1 MNTRC
6 CMPAWA
12 LLVLLVV
19 ALLLGRVARY
29 LILHA
34 VKLLG
39 RQPALHWLNDLRHN
53 KVFHRLAQMTP
64 SLVIQFGLHLVPDLS
79 KTATLFIGNVALAF
93 TILFLVLAISA
104 LLNALLDIYA
114 RTEHART
121 RSIKGYVQLAKMVLF
136 VFGAIIIV
144 ATLIDRSPLLLL
156 SGLGAMS
163 AVILLV
169 YKDTL
174 LSFVASVQLT
184 SNDMLRVGDW
194 IEMPQV
200 GADGDVVDITLH
212 TVKVQN
218 FDKTIV
224 SIPTWRLMSESFK
237 NWRGMQ
243 ASGGR
248 RIKRSLFIDASGVRF
263 LRDDEEVRMTQVHLL
278 TDYISRKQ
286 AELKAWNEAQGQSAQ
301 LSANRR
307 RMTNLGT
314 FRAYALAYLKSH
326 PDIQPNMTCMVRQ
339 MQTTAQG
346 VPLEI
351 YLLHPHHGMVG
362 LRADSRGYLRLPAGG
377 AAGIRLEPVSTA
389 ERHGPA
395 QRAVRN
401 DAEHHDRPSAGALTR
416 QTARGSRAPRRSNHH
431 TPLRPIRPCVTGQ
444 ANSVNNRGTCLVA
457 ARGKIKPPPQ
467 LRKLYLYV

>member
-1 MNTRC
+1 MDQHPWLHATLGLI
-6 CMPAWA
+6 
-12 LLVLLVV
+12 LLFGV
-19 ALLLGRVARY
+19 ALALGRVARY
-29 LILHA
+29 VILHGI
-34 VKLLG
+34 KLLG
-39 RQPALHWLNDLRHN
+39 RQPALHWLNDFLHN
-53 KVFHRLAQMTP
+53 KVFHRLAQTVP
-64 SLVIQFGLHLVPDLS
+64 SLVVQFGLNLVPELS
-79 KTATLFIGNVALAF
+79 DVARHFLGNVALAF
-93 TILFLVLAISA
+93 TILFQMLALGA

-121 RSIKGYVQLAKMVLF
+121 RSIKGYVQLAKMILYI
-136 VFGAIIIV
+136 FGAIIIV

-174 LSFVASVQLT
+174 LSFVAGVQLT

-194 IEMPQV
+194 IEVPQV

-243 ASGGR
+243 QSGGR

-263 LRDDEEVRMTQVHLL
+263 LRQDEIERLTQVHLL
-278 TDYISRKQ
+278 TDYLGRKQ
-286 AELKAWNEAQGQSAQ
+286 AELQSWNAAQGNVASV
-301 LSANRR
+301 SANRR
-307 RMTNLGT
+307 TMTNLGT

-339 MQTTAQG
+339 MEAGAEG

-351 YLLHPHHGMVG
+351 YCFTRTTAWVEYERIQGDIFDYLLALLPEFGLGVFQQPSGADMRVG
-362 LRADSRGYLRLPAGG
+362 LMGGGVRLP
-377 AAGIRLEPVSTA
+377 EPAS
-389 ERHGPA
+389 
-395 QRAVRN
+395 
-401 DAEHHDRPSAGALTR
+401 
-416 QTARGSRAPRRSNHH
+416 
-431 TPLRPIRPCVTGQ
+431 PLQ
-444 ANSVNNRGTCLVA
+444 E
-457 ARGKIKPPPQ
+457 
-467 LRKLYLYV
+467 

>member
-1 MNTRC
+1 MDIKQLWLNVKDLWSALDEH
-6 CMPAWA
+6 PLLHSSLG

-19 ALLLGRVARY
+19 ALLLGRAARY

-64 SLVIQFGLHLVPDLS
+64 SLVIQFGLYLVPDLS

-93 TILFLVLAISA
+93 TLLFMVLAMSA

-263 LRDDEEVRMTQVHLL
+263 LRDDEEVRMTQV
-278 TDYISRKQ
+278 
-286 AELKAWNEAQGQSAQ
+286 
-301 LSANRR
+301 
-307 RMTNLGT
+307 GT

-351 YLLHPHHGMVG
+351 YCFTRTTAWSDYERIQGDIFDYLLAVLPEFG
-362 LRADSRGYLRLPAGG
+362 LSLYQQPSGTDLRSGLFAMTQNAT
-377 AAGIRLEPVSTA
+377 AAQ
-389 ERHGPA
+389 A
-395 QRAVRN
+395 QEN
-401 DAEHHDRPSAGALTR
+401 
-416 QTARGSRAPRRSNHH
+416 
-431 TPLRPIRPCVTGQ
+431 
-444 ANSVNNRGTCLVA
+444 
-457 ARGKIKPPPQ
+457 
-467 LRKLYLYV
+467 

>member
-1 MNTRC
+1 MDTHPLWLRAQALWDLLEHQP
-6 CMPAWA
+6 MLRTTVGLLI
-12 LLVLLVV
+12 LLV
-19 ALLLGRVARY
+19 AAFALGRLVRFIVLSAMK
-29 LILHA
+29 A
-34 VKLLG
+34 LG
-39 RQPALHWLNDLRHN
+39 RQPALFWLNDCLHN
-53 KVFHRLAQMTP
+53 KVFHRLAQVTP
-64 SLVIQFGLHLVPDLS
+64 SLVIQFGLNLVPDLNT
-79 KTATLFIGNVALAF
+79 TASHVLGNVALAF
-93 TILFLVLAISA
+93 TILFMMFTVGA
-104 LLNALLDIYA
+104 LLNAMLDIYA

-121 RSIKGYVQLAKMVLF
+121 RSIKGYVQLAKMILY
-136 VFGAIIIV
+136 VFAAIIIV

-243 ASGGR
+243 AAGGR

-263 LRDDEEVRMTQVHLL
+263 IAEAEEQKLTQVRLL
-278 TDYISRKQ
+278 TDYMGRKK
-286 AELKAWNEAQGQSAQ
+286 AELKAWNEAQGNVAE

-307 RMTNLGT
+307 RITNIGT

-326 PDIQPNMTCMVRQ
+326 PDIHPDMTCMVRQ
-339 MQTTAQG
+339 MEATAQG

-351 YLLHPHHGMVG
+351 YCFTRTTSWADYERIQGDIFDYLLAVLPEFG
-362 LRADSRGYLRLPAGG
+362 LSLYQQPSGTDMRAGLARTSKDS
-377 AAGIRLEPVSTA
+377 
-389 ERHGPA
+389 
-395 QRAVRN
+395 
-401 DAEHHDRPSAGALTR
+401 
-416 QTARGSRAPRRSNHH
+416 
-431 TPLRPIRPCVTGQ
+431 
-444 ANSVNNRGTCLVA
+444 VA
-457 ARGKIKPPPQ
+457 
-467 LRKLYLYV
+467 

>member
-1 MNTRC
+1 MDIKQLWLRAQDFFSALDQHPLLQTGLGL
-6 CMPAWA
+6 A
-12 LLVLLVV
+12 LLLIV
-19 ALLLGRVARY
+19 ALVLGRVARY
-29 LILHA
+29 VILHTA
-34 VKLLG
+34 RLLG
-39 RQPALHWLNDLRHN
+39 RQPALHWVNDLLQN
-53 KVFHRLAQMTP
+53 KVFHRLAQTTP
-64 SLVIQFGLHLVPDLS
+64 SLVIQFGLHLVPELS
-79 KTATLFIGNVALAF
+79 KNGLIFFGNVALAF
-93 TILFLVLAISA
+93 TFLFQVLAMSA

-136 VFGAIIIV
+136 VFGAIVIV

-224 SIPTWRLMSESFK
+224 SIPTWRLMSESFR

-243 ASGGR
+243 QSGGR
-248 RIKRSLFIDASGVRF
+248 RIKRSLFIDAGAVRF
-263 LRDDEEVRMTQVHLL
+263 LHDDEEQRLSRVRLL
-278 TDYISRKQ
+278 TDYIARKQ
-286 AELKAWNEAQGQSAQ
+286 AELKAWNEAQGNVAAMA
-301 LSANRR
+301 ANRR

-326 PDIQPNMTCMVRQ
+326 PEVQPDMTCMVRQ

-351 YLLHPHHGMVG
+351 YCFTSTTAWADYERIQGDIFDYLLAVLPEFGLSLYQQPSG
-362 LRADSRGYLRLPAGG
+362 NDLRAGMLPALLG
-377 AAGIRLEPVSTA
+377 ASHIPEP
-389 ERHGPA
+389 
-395 QRAVRN
+395 Q
-401 DAEHHDRPSAGALTR
+401 EHAL
-416 QTARGSRAPRRSNHH
+416 
-431 TPLRPIRPCVTGQ
+431 
-444 ANSVNNRGTCLVA
+444 
-457 ARGKIKPPPQ
+457 
-467 LRKLYLYV
+467 

>member
-1 MNTRC
+1 MDIQQMWQN
-6 CMPAWA
+6 A
-12 LLVLLVV
+12 LDLWGTLDQHPLLHAGIGLGVLLVI
-19 ALLLGRVARY
+19 ALVLGRVARF
-29 LILHA
+29 LVLHA
-34 VKLLG
+34 ARLLG
-39 RQPALHWLNDLRHN
+39 RQPALHWVNDLREN
-53 KVFHRLAQMTP
+53 KVFQRLAQTTP
-64 SLVIQFGLHLVPDLS
+64 SLVVQFGLKLVPELS
-79 KTATLFIGNVALAF
+79 ATSQHFLGNVALAF
-93 TILFLVLAISA
+93 TILFLTLALSA
-104 LLNALLDIYA
+104 LLDALLDIYA

-136 VFGAIIIV
+136 VFGAIVIV

-243 ASGGR
+243 QSGGR
-248 RIKRSLFIDASGVRF
+248 RIKRSLFIDAGGVRF
-263 LRDDEEVRMTQVHLL
+263 LTDEEQQRLGNVRLL
-278 TDYISRKQ
+278 SDYMARKRS
-286 AELKAWNEAQGQSAQ
+286 ELHAWNEAQGPVAA

-307 RMTNLGT
+307 RMTNIGT

-351 YLLHPHHGMVG
+351 YCFTRTTAWAEYERIQGDIFDYLLAVLPEFGLSLYQQPSG
-362 LRADSRGYLRLPAGG
+362 NDLRAGLLP
-377 AAGIRLEPVSTA
+377 STL
-389 ERHGPA
+389 PSQ
-395 QRAVRN
+395 QRALS
-401 DAEHHDRPSAGALTR
+401 AETTEP
-416 QTARGSRAPRRSNHH
+416 
-431 TPLRPIRPCVTGQ
+431 
-444 ANSVNNRGTCLVA
+444 
-457 ARGKIKPPPQ
+457 
-467 LRKLYLYV
+467 

>member
-1 MNTRC
+1 MNIEQLWQNTLTFISGLDDQ
-6 CMPAWA
+6 PVLQAGFS
-12 LLVLLVV
+12 LLLLLLA
-19 ALLLGRVARY
+19 ALLLGRIARF

-34 VKLLG
+34 IKLLG
-39 RQPALHWLNDLRHN
+39 RQPALHGLNDFLHN

-64 SLVIQFGLHLVPDLS
+64 SLVVQFSLGLIPVLS
-79 KTATLFIGNVALAF
+79 DASKHVIGNIALAF
-93 TILFLVLAISA
+93 TILFLVLASGA
-104 LLNALLDIYA
+104 LFNALLDIYA

-121 RSIKGYVQLAKMVLF
+121 RSIKGYVQLAKMILYI
-136 VFGAIIIV
+136 FGAIIIV

-212 TVKVQN
+212 TVKIQN

-243 ASGGR
+243 QSGGR
-248 RIKRSLFIDASGVRF
+248 RIKRSLHIDATGVRF
-263 LRDDEEVRMTQVHLL
+263 LDEQEQERLTQVRLL
-278 TDYISRKQ
+278 TGYVSSKQ
-286 AELKAWNEAQGQSAQ
+286 AELKAWNAAQGEVAE
-301 LSANRR
+301 LSANQR

-314 FRAYALAYLKSH
+314 FRAYALAYLKAH
-326 PDIQPNMTCMVRQ
+326 PDIQPDMTCMVRQ
-339 MQTTAQG
+339 METTAEG

-351 YLLHPHHGMVG
+351 YCFTRTTAWAEYERIQGDIFDYLLAVLPEFG
-362 LRADSRGYLRLPAGG
+362 LGVYQKPSGADLRSGL
-377 AAGIRLEPVSTA
+377 T
-389 ERHGPA
+389 
-395 QRAVRN
+395 
-401 DAEHHDRPSAGALTR
+401 AGAT
-416 QTARGSRAPRRSNHH
+416 SH
-431 TPLRPIRPCVTGQ
+431 
-444 ANSVNNRGTCLVA
+444 
-457 ARGKIKPPPQ
+457 
-467 LRKLYLYV
+467 

>member
-1 MNTRC
+1 MDIQQLWQNTLDLWGTLDQH
-6 CMPAWA
+6 PVLHAGIG
-12 LLVLLVV
+12 LGVLLAV
-19 ALLLGRVARY
+19 ALVLGRVARF
-29 LILHA
+29 LVLHA
-34 VKLLG
+34 ARLLG
-39 RQPALHWLNDLRHN
+39 RQPALHWVNDLREN
-53 KVFHRLAQMTP
+53 KVFQRLAQTTP
-64 SLVIQFGLHLVPDLS
+64 SLVVQFGLKLVPELS
-79 KTATLFIGNVALAF
+79 ATSQHFLGNVALAF
-93 TILFLVLAISA
+93 TILFLTLALSA
-104 LLNALLDIYA
+104 LLDALLDIYA

-136 VFGAIIIV
+136 VFGAIVIV

-243 ASGGR
+243 QSGGR
-248 RIKRSLFIDASGVRF
+248 RIKRSLFIDAGGVRF
-263 LRDDEEVRMTQVHLL
+263 LTSAEEQRLSEVRLL
-278 TDYISRKQ
+278 TDYIARKRN
-286 AELKAWNEAQGQSAQ
+286 ELHSWNEAQGPVAE

-307 RMTNLGT
+307 RLTNVGT

-351 YLLHPHHGMVG
+351 YCFTRTTAWAEYERIQGDIFDYLLAVLPEFGLSLYQQPSG
-362 LRADSRGYLRLPAGG
+362 NDLRAGLLP
-377 AAGIRLEPVSTA
+377 STL
-389 ERHGPA
+389 PSQ
-395 QRAVRN
+395 QRALS
-401 DAEHHDRPSAGALTR
+401 AETTEP
-416 QTARGSRAPRRSNHH
+416 
-431 TPLRPIRPCVTGQ
+431 
-444 ANSVNNRGTCLVA
+444 
-457 ARGKIKPPPQ
+457 
-467 LRKLYLYV
+467 

>member
-1 MNTRC
+1 MDFKQLWLNAQDLFGTLEQH
-6 CMPAWA
+6 PILHAGLA
-12 LLVLLVV
+12 LVLLLVI
-19 ALLLGRVARY
+19 ALVLGRVARY

-34 VKLLG
+34 SRMLG
-39 RQPALHWLNDLRHN
+39 RQPALHWINDFRHN
-53 KVFHRLAQMTP
+53 KVFQRLAQMTP
-64 SLVIQFGLHLVPDLS
+64 SLVIQFGLHLVPELS
-79 KTATLFIGNVALAF
+79 KAATVFLGNVALAF
-93 TILFLVLAISA
+93 TILFLMLAVSA

-121 RSIKGYVQLAKMVLF
+121 RSIKGYVQLAKMVLY

-224 SIPTWRLMSESFK
+224 SIPTWRLMSESFR

-243 ASGGR
+243 QSGGR

-263 LRDDEEVRMTQVHLL
+263 IRDDKEAKLAQVHLL
-278 TDYISRKQ
+278 TDYMTRKK
-286 AELKAWNEAQGQSAQ
+286 AELKAWNEAQGNVAM
-301 LSANRR
+301 SANRR
-307 RMTNLGT
+307 RMTNIGT

-326 PDIQPNMTCMVRQ
+326 AEVQPNMTCMVRQ
-339 MQTTAQG
+339 MQTTAHG
-346 VPLEI
+346 IPLEI
-351 YLLHPHHGMVG
+351 YCFTRTTVWADYERIQGDIFDYLLAVMPEFGLSLYQQPSG
-362 LRADSRGYLRLPAGG
+362 GDLRAGLLPAVLG
-377 AAGIRLEPVSTA
+377 
-389 ERHGPA
+389 
-395 QRAVRN
+395 
-401 DAEHHDRPSAGALTR
+401 SASLPEADK
-416 QTARGSRAPRRSNHH
+416 H
-431 TPLRPIRPCVTGQ
+431 VM
-444 ANSVNNRGTCLVA
+444 
-457 ARGKIKPPPQ
+457 
-467 LRKLYLYV
+467 

>member
-1 MNTRC
+1 MDLKQLWLNTQDL
-6 CMPAWA
+6 WGA
-12 LLVLLVV
+12 LDQHPLLHSSLALMVLLVI

-29 LILHA
+29 VVLHT

-39 RQPALHWLNDLRHN
+39 RQPAMQWFNDLFQN

-64 SLVIQFGLHLVPDLS
+64 SLVIQFGLNLVPELS
-79 KTATLFIGNVALAF
+79 KTIQNFLGNVALSF
-93 TILFLVLAISA
+93 TILFLVLALSA

-243 ASGGR
+243 QSGGR

-263 LRDDEEVRMTQVHLL
+263 IHDDEEQKLTQVRLL

-286 AELKAWNEAQGQSAQ
+286 AELKNWNEAQGNVSAM
-301 LSANRR
+301 SANRR
-307 RMTNLGT
+307 RMTNIGT

-326 PDIQPNMTCMVRQ
+326 PEIQPNMTCMVRQ

-346 VPLEI
+346 IPLEI
-351 YLLHPHHGMVG
+351 YCFTRTTAWADYERIQGDIFDYLLAVLPEFGLSLYQQPSG
-362 LRADSRGYLRLPAGG
+362 NDLRAGLLPALLG
-377 AAGIRLEPVSTA
+377 ASHIPEP
-389 ERHGPA
+389 EKRMM
-395 QRAVRN
+395 
-401 DAEHHDRPSAGALTR
+401 
-416 QTARGSRAPRRSNHH
+416 
-431 TPLRPIRPCVTGQ
+431 
-444 ANSVNNRGTCLVA
+444 
-457 ARGKIKPPPQ
+457 
-467 LRKLYLYV
+467 

>member
-1 MNTRC
+1 MDIQSLWRRTQELWG
-6 CMPAWA
+6 MLDQHPWLHTGLA
-12 LLVLLVV
+12 LVVLLGT
-19 ALLLGRVARY
+19 AFLLGRLARF
-29 LILHA
+29 LILHGM
-34 VKLLG
+34 KMLG

-53 KVFHRLAQMTP
+53 KVFHRLAQIAP
-64 SLVIQFGLHLVPDLS
+64 SLVIQFGLNLVPGLS
-79 KTATLFIGNVALAF
+79 ATGKNVIGNMALAV
-93 TILFLVLAISA
+93 TILFMTLAIGA
-104 LLNALLDIYA
+104 LLNALLEIYA

-121 RSIKGYVQLAKMVLF
+121 RSIKGYVQLAKMILYIF
-136 VFGAIIIV
+136 AAIIIV

-224 SIPTWRLMSESFK
+224 SIPTWRLMSESFR

-243 ASGGR
+243 QSGGR

-263 LRDDEEVRMTQVHLL
+263 VRDDEEHRLTQVHLL
-278 TDYISRKQ
+278 TDYIGRKQ
-286 AELKAWNEAQGQSAQ
+286 AELLAWNKAQGNVAE

-307 RMTNLGT
+307 RMTNIGT

-326 PDIQPNMTCMVRQ
+326 PDIHPDMTCMVRQ
-339 MQTTAQG
+339 LETTAQG
-346 VPLEI
+346 IPLEI
-351 YLLHPHHGMVG
+351 YCFTRTTVWAEYERIQGDVFDYMLAVLPEFG
-362 LRADSRGYLRLPAGG
+362 LSLYQQPSGADMRTGLAVANVAR
-377 AAGIRLEPVSTA
+377 PV
-389 ERHGPA
+389 
-395 QRAVRN
+395 
-401 DAEHHDRPSAGALTR
+401 
-416 QTARGSRAPRRSNHH
+416 RAP
-431 TPLRPIRPCVTGQ
+431 
-444 ANSVNNRGTCLVA
+444 A
-457 ARGKIKPPPQ
+457 
-467 LRKLYLYV
+467 

>member
-1 MNTRC
+1 MDLKQLWLNTQDL
-6 CMPAWA
+6 WGA
-12 LLVLLVV
+12 LDQHPLVHSSLALMVLLVI

-29 LILHA
+29 VVLHA

-39 RQPALHWLNDLRHN
+39 RQPAMQWFNDLFQN

-64 SLVIQFGLHLVPDLS
+64 SLVIQFGLNLVPELS
-79 KTATLFIGNVALAF
+79 KTIQNFLGNVALSF
-93 TILFLVLAISA
+93 TILFLVLALSA

-243 ASGGR
+243 QSGGR

-263 LRDDEEVRMTQVHLL
+263 IHDDEEHKLTQVRLL

-286 AELKAWNEAQGQSAQ
+286 AELKSWNEAQGNVSAM
-301 LSANRR
+301 SANRR
-307 RMTNLGT
+307 RMTNIGT

-326 PDIQPNMTCMVRQ
+326 PEIQPNMTCMVRQ

-351 YLLHPHHGMVG
+351 YCFTRTTAWADYERIQGDIFDYLLAVLPEFGLSLYQQPSG
-362 LRADSRGYLRLPAGG
+362 NDLRAGLLPAVLG
-377 AAGIRLEPVSTA
+377 ASHIPEP
-389 ERHGPA
+389 EK
-395 QRAVRN
+395 
-401 DAEHHDRPSAGALTR
+401 
-416 QTARGSRAPRRSNHH
+416 RSM
-431 TPLRPIRPCVTGQ
+431 
-444 ANSVNNRGTCLVA
+444 
-457 ARGKIKPPPQ
+457 
-467 LRKLYLYV
+467 

>member
-1 MNTRC
+1 MDIQQLWLSTQELWGNLDQHPRVY
-6 CMPAWA
+6 AGIGLIVLLAIA
-12 LLVLLVV
+12 LLI
-19 ALLLGRVARY
+19 GRIARY
-29 LILHA
+29 AFVHA
-34 VKLLG
+34 AKLLG
-39 RQPALHWLNDLRHN
+39 RQPALHWVNDLRHN

-64 SLVIQFGLHLVPDLS
+64 SLVIQFGLRLVPELS
-79 KTATLFIGNVALAF
+79 TASQHFLGNVALAF
-93 TILFLVLAISA
+93 TIMFQLLAISA

-114 RTEHART
+114 RTEHAKT
-121 RSIKGYVQLAKMVLF
+121 RSIKGYVQLAKMVLYI
-136 VFGAIIIV
+136 FGAIIIV

-200 GADGDVVDITLH
+200 GADGDVVDMTLH

-243 ASGGR
+243 QAGGR
-248 RIKRSLFIDASGVRF
+248 RIKRSLFIDATGVRF
-263 LRDDEEVRMTQVHLL
+263 LHDDEEQRLAQVRLL
-278 TDYISRKQ
+278 TDYITRKQ
-286 AELKAWNEAQGQSAQ
+286 AELKSWNEAQGNVAE

-326 PDIQPNMTCMVRQ
+326 AEIQPNMTCMVRQ
-339 MQTTAQG
+339 MPATPQG

-351 YLLHPHHGMVG
+351 YCFTRTTAWGEYERIQGDIFDYLLAVLPEFGLG
-362 LRADSRGYLRLPAGG
+362 LYQQPSGSDLRAGLLANQPQ
-377 AAGIRLEPVSTA
+377 PST
-389 ERHGPA
+389 
-395 QRAVRN
+395 
-401 DAEHHDRPSAGALTR
+401 PSL
-416 QTARGSRAPRRSNHH
+416 
-431 TPLRPIRPCVTGQ
+431 
-444 ANSVNNRGTCLVA
+444 
-457 ARGKIKPPPQ
+457 
-467 LRKLYLYV
+467 

>member
-1 MNTRC
+1 MDIQLFWQN
-6 CMPAWA
+6 A
-12 LLVLLVV
+12 LDLWGTLDQHPLLHAGLGLAVLLLA
-19 ALLLGRVARY
+19 ALVLGRVARFM
-29 LILHA
+29 ILHA
-34 VKLLG
+34 VRLLS
-39 RQPALHWLNDLRHN
+39 RQPALHWLNDLLHN
-53 KVFHRLAQMTP
+53 KVFQRLAQMVP
-64 SLVIQFGLHLVPDLS
+64 SLVVQFGLKLVPELS
-79 KTATLFIGNVALAF
+79 ATSQHFLGNVALAF

-104 LLNALLDIYA
+104 LLDALLDIYA

-243 ASGGR
+243 QAGGR
-248 RIKRSLFIDASGVRF
+248 RIKRSLFIDAGGVRF
-263 LRDDEEVRMTQVHLL
+263 LTDEEEQRLSKVRLL
-278 TDYISRKQ
+278 TDYMARKRS
-286 AELKAWNEAQGQSAQ
+286 ELQAWNEAQGPVAA

-307 RMTNLGT
+307 RMTNIGT

-351 YLLHPHHGMVG
+351 YCFTRTTAWADYERIQGDIFDYLLAVMPEFGLG
-362 LRADSRGYLRLPAGG
+362 LYQQPSGSDLRAGLLPAG
-377 AAGIRLEPVSTA
+377 AVRE
-389 ERHGPA
+389 
-395 QRAVRN
+395 QRALSTES
-401 DAEHHDRPSAGALTR
+401 AEP
-416 QTARGSRAPRRSNHH
+416 
-431 TPLRPIRPCVTGQ
+431 
-444 ANSVNNRGTCLVA
+444 
-457 ARGKIKPPPQ
+457 
-467 LRKLYLYV
+467 

>member
-1 MNTRC
+1 MDIKQL
-6 CMPAWA
+6 WVHLQDLWGA
-12 LLVLLVV
+12 LDQHPLLHSSLG
-19 ALLLGRVARY
+19 LLLLLTIALVFGRVARY
-29 LILHA
+29 LILHGA
-34 VKLLG
+34 KLLG
-39 RQPALHWLNDLRHN
+39 RQPALYWINDLRQN
-53 KVFHRLAQMTP
+53 KVFHRLAQTTP
-64 SLVIQFGLHLVPDLS
+64 SLIIQSGLHLVPELG
-79 KTATLFIGNVALAF
+79 KTSLVLLGNVATAF
-93 TILFLVLAISA
+93 TILFMVLAISA
-104 LLNALLDIYA
+104 LLSALLDVYA

-121 RSIKGYVQLAKMVLF
+121 RSIKGYVQLTKMVLY

-243 ASGGR
+243 QSGGR

-263 LRDDEEVRMTQVHLL
+263 LHDEEEQRLTQVRLL

-286 AELKAWNEAQGQSAQ
+286 AELKAWNEAQGNVAAM
-301 LSANRR
+301 SANRR

-326 PDIQPNMTCMVRQ
+326 PEIQPNMTCMVRQ
-339 MQTTAQG
+339 LQTTAQG
-346 VPLEI
+346 IPLEI
-351 YLLHPHHGMVG
+351 YCFTGTTVWADYERIQGDIFDYLLAVMPEFG
-362 LRADSRGYLRLPAGG
+362 LNLYQQPSGTDLRSGLLPAVLG
-377 AAGIRLEPVSTA
+377 ASHLPEPQKQV
-389 ERHGPA
+389 
-395 QRAVRN
+395 V
-401 DAEHHDRPSAGALTR
+401 
-416 QTARGSRAPRRSNHH
+416 
-431 TPLRPIRPCVTGQ
+431 
-444 ANSVNNRGTCLVA
+444 
-457 ARGKIKPPPQ
+457 
-467 LRKLYLYV
+467 

>member
-1 MNTRC
+1 MDIQQLWLGAQDLFGALDKHPILHAGLGLC
-6 CMPAWA
+6 L
-12 LLVLLVV
+12 LLVI
-19 ALLLGRVARY
+19 ALLLGRASRY
-29 LILHA
+29 LIIHG
-34 VKLLG
+34 VKLLS
-39 RQPALHWLNDLRHN
+39 RQPALHWCQDLLQN
-53 KVFHRLAQMTP
+53 KVFHRLAQITP
-64 SLVIQFGLHLVPDLS
+64 SLVVQFGLNLVPELS
-79 KTATLFIGNVALAF
+79 AKASHFLGNLALAF
-93 TILFLVLAISA
+93 TILFLLLALSA

-114 RTEHART
+114 RTRHART
-121 RSIKGYVQLAKMVLF
+121 RSIKGYVQLAKMVIYI
-136 VFGAIIIV
+136 FGAIIIV

-243 ASGGR
+243 QSGGR
-248 RIKRSLFIDASGVRF
+248 RIKRSLFIDASSVRF
-263 LRDDEEVRMTQVHLL
+263 ISDAEEQRLSQVRLL
-278 TDYISRKQ
+278 TDYMARKT
-286 AELKAWNEAQGQSAQ
+286 AELRSWNEAQGNVAS

-307 RMTNLGT
+307 RMTNIGT

-326 PDIQPNMTCMVRQ
+326 PEIQPNMTCMVRQ

-351 YLLHPHHGMVG
+351 YCFTRTTVWADYERIQGDIFDYLLAVLPEFGLNLYQQPSG
-362 LRADSRGYLRLPAGG
+362 TDLRAGLLRAPMV
-377 AAGIRLEPVSTA
+377 E
-389 ERHGPA
+389 
-395 QRAVRN
+395 Q
-401 DAEHHDRPSAGALTR
+401 
-416 QTARGSRAPRRSNHH
+416 SRAPA
-431 TPLRPIRPCVTGQ
+431 TEPADP
-444 ANSVNNRGTCLVA
+444 
-457 ARGKIKPPPQ
+457 
-467 LRKLYLYV
+467 

>member
-1 MNTRC
+1 MDFKQLWLNTQDL
-6 CMPAWA
+6 WGA
-12 LLVLLVV
+12 LDQHPLLHAGIGLALLLVV
-19 ALLLGRVARY
+19 ALLVGRVARY
-29 LILHA
+29 LVLHA

-64 SLVIQFGLHLVPDLS
+64 SLVIQFGLHLVPELS
-79 KTATLFIGNVALAF
+79 KTSLLFLGNLAMAF
-93 TILFLVLAISA
+93 TILFQVLAISA

-243 ASGGR
+243 QSGGR
-248 RIKRSLFIDASGVRF
+248 RIKRSLYIDASGVRF
-263 LRDDEEVRMTQVHLL
+263 LHDDEEVRLSKVRLL
-278 TDYISRKQ
+278 TDYIGRKQ
-286 AELKAWNEAQGQSAQ
+286 SELKSWNEAQGNVAA

-307 RMTNLGT
+307 RMTNIGT

-326 PDIQPNMTCMVRQ
+326 PEIQPNMTCMVRQ
-339 MQTTAQG
+339 MQTAAQG
-346 VPLEI
+346 IPLEI
-351 YLLHPHHGMVG
+351 YCFTRTTAWVDYERIQGDIFDYLLAVMPEFGLNLYQQPSG
-362 LRADSRGYLRLPAGG
+362 TDLRAGLLPAVLG
-377 AAGIRLEPVSTA
+377 ASHVPTVEK
-389 ERHGPA
+389 
-395 QRAVRN
+395 Q
-401 DAEHHDRPSAGALTR
+401 AL
-416 QTARGSRAPRRSNHH
+416 
-431 TPLRPIRPCVTGQ
+431 
-444 ANSVNNRGTCLVA
+444 
-457 ARGKIKPPPQ
+457 
-467 LRKLYLYV
+467 

>member
-1 MNTRC
+1 MAIEQFWQN
-6 CMPAWA
+6 A
-12 LLVLLVV
+12 LDLWGTLDQHPVIHAGLGLGVLLVI
-19 ALLLGRVARY
+19 ALVLGRVARF

-39 RQPALHWLNDLRHN
+39 RQPALHWVNDLLQN

-64 SLVIQFGLHLVPDLS
+64 SLVVQFGLKLVPELNTPS
-79 KTATLFIGNVALAF
+79 QHFLGNVALAF
-93 TILFLVLAISA
+93 TILFLMLAISA
-104 LLNALLDIYA
+104 LLDALLDIYA

-121 RSIKGYVQLAKMVLF
+121 RSIKGYVQLAKMVLY

-243 ASGGR
+243 QSGGR
-248 RIKRSLFIDASGVRF
+248 RIKRSLFIDAGGVRF
-263 LRDDEEVRMTQVHLL
+263 LRNDEEQRLGEVRLL
-278 TDYISRKQ
+278 TDYIARKRS
-286 AELKAWNEAQGQSAQ
+286 ELKAWNEAQGNVAE

-307 RMTNLGT
+307 RMTNIGT

-326 PDIQPNMTCMVRQ
+326 PEIQPNMTCMVRQ

-351 YLLHPHHGMVG
+351 YCFTRTTAWADYERIQGDIFDYLLAVMPEFGLSLYQQPSG
-362 LRADSRGYLRLPAGG
+362 NDLRAGLLPAGLPHQQ
-377 AAGIRLEPVSTA
+377 RTLTA
-389 ERHGPA
+389 ETTEP
-395 QRAVRN
+395 
-401 DAEHHDRPSAGALTR
+401 
-416 QTARGSRAPRRSNHH
+416 
-431 TPLRPIRPCVTGQ
+431 
-444 ANSVNNRGTCLVA
+444 
-457 ARGKIKPPPQ
+457 
-467 LRKLYLYV
+467 

>member
-1 MNTRC
+1 MDMKQLWLNAQDLWGNLDRHPLLHTG
-6 CMPAWA
+6 
-12 LLVLLVV
+12 LGLVLLLLV

-34 VKLLG
+34 AKLLG
-39 RQPALHWLNDLRHN
+39 RQPAMHWLNDLRQN

-64 SLVIQFGLHLVPDLS
+64 SLVIQFGLHLVPELS
-79 KTATLFIGNVALAF
+79 KTALLFLGNAALAV
-93 TILFLVLAISA
+93 TVLFLVLVLSA

-114 RTEHART
+114 RTEYART

-136 VFGAIIIV
+136 VFGAIVIV

-224 SIPTWRLMSESFK
+224 SIPTWRLMSESFR

-243 ASGGR
+243 QSGGR
-248 RIKRSLFIDASGVRF
+248 RIKRNLFIDASGVRF
-263 LRDDEEVRMTQVHLL
+263 LHEDEEQRLSQVHLL
-278 TDYISRKQ
+278 TGYIDRKQ
-286 AELKAWNEAQGQSAQ
+286 AELKSWNEAQGAVAAM
-301 LSANRR
+301 SANRR

-314 FRAYALAYLKSH
+314 FRAYAQAYLKSH
-326 PDIQPNMTCMVRQ
+326 PQIQPDMTCMVRQ

-351 YLLHPHHGMVG
+351 YCFTRTTAWADYERIQGDIFDYLLAILPEFG
-362 LRADSRGYLRLPAGG
+362 LSVYQQPSGADWRAGL
-377 AAGIRLEPVSTA
+377 
-389 ERHGPA
+389 
-395 QRAVRN
+395 
-401 DAEHHDRPSAGALTR
+401 SAR
-416 QTARGSRAPRRSNHH
+416 
-431 TPLRPIRPCVTGQ
+431 
-444 ANSVNNRGTCLVA
+444 
-457 ARGKIKPPPQ
+457 
-467 LRKLYLYV
+467 